1 MSEQARSAPHPAAAF
16 LAALARRPYATLC
29 LLCLL
34 AWLPGFAMLPPLDR
48 DEARFAQASKQM
60 IESGNL
66 IDIRFGGEA
75 RYKKPA
81 GIYWLQAASTRLA
94 GEPPYDQ
101 IWTYRLP
108 SLLGA
113 IAAVLLAFWCFRALA
128 PPRTAL
134 VGAVLLALAL
144 GLTAEAHIAKTDAV
158 LLATV
163 LGAEGVLLRLY
174 LTVRDTARERPGFGL
189 AMAGWVAMAIGILIK
204 GPVIVAVVALTA
216 LAVSLWDREWRW
228 LAATRPLPGIAL
240 TLVLVLPWL
249 VAIGVESHGQFFRD
263 ALGHDL
269 AGKLAGGQESH
280 GAPPGYYV
288 LLSTLTLWPATL
300 CALPGIGAAIAAR
313 KEPAMRFLLSW
324 AGAAWLMFE
333 LVPTK
338 LPNYILPVYPALA
351 LLAALWLMRE
361 EGSETRGQKIL
372 RVVASAQFAIGALGL
387 AAAIAI
393 APQRFGGGTP
403 LWLGALAALGGA
415 VGLGAAGLI
424 LVRWRLAALLAAVL
438 SAFVFYPLLMW
449 GVAPRLSTIWI
460 SPRLAALVAKD
471 RLPAD
476 PPVVTAGYDEPS
488 LVFLLGTQTQI
499 ATGTRAADI
508 AAAVGGLALIE
519 ERQKPAFLKAIAD
532 QGAEAVALDHLA
544 GINYSHGKP
553 VTITVYRVTPAP
565 GVTNPPAE

>member
-1 MSEQARSAPHPAAAF
+1 MSEQARSAPQPAAAF
-16 LAALARRPYATLC
+16 LATLAGRPYAALV

-60 IESGNL
+60 VETGNL
-66 IDIRFGGEA
+66 VDIRFGDAA

-81 GIYWLQAASTRLA
+81 GIYWLQAAATEALGR
-94 GEPPYDQ
+94 PPYDQ

-113 IAAVLLAFWCFRALA
+113 IAAVLLAFWCFSALA
-128 PPRTAL
+128 PPVTAL
-134 VGAVLLALAL
+134 IGAALLALTL

-174 LTVRDTARERPGFGL
+174 LAGRDGARARPGFGL
-189 AMAGWVAMAIGILIK
+189 AMAGWVAVAIGILIK
-204 GPVIVAVVALTA
+204 GPVVVAVVALTA

-228 LAATRPLPGIAL
+228 LAATRPLPGLAL
-240 TLVLVLPWL
+240 MLVLVLPWL
-249 VAIGVESHGQFFRD
+249 VAIGIESHGQFFRD

-269 AGKLAGGQESH
+269 AGKLAGGQEAH

-300 CALPGIGAAIAAR
+300 FALPGIGAAIGAR

-338 LPNYILPVYPALA
+338 LPNYVLPVYPALA
-351 LLAALWLMRE
+351 ILAALWLMRE
-361 EGSETRGQKIL
+361 DGRETRGEKIL
-372 RVVASAQFAIGALGL
+372 RRVASAQFVIGALGL

-393 APQRFGGGTP
+393 APERFGTGAP

-415 VGLGAAGLI
+415 VGFGAAVLL
-424 LVRWRLAALLAAVL
+424 LVRARLTALLAAVL

-449 GVAPRLSTIWI
+449 GAAPRLSAIWV
-460 SPRLAALVAKD
+460 SPRLAAVIAKD
-471 RLPAD
+471 SLPGD

-488 LVFLLGTQTQI
+488 LIFLLGTQTLI
-499 ATGTRAADI
+499 GTGARAADI
-508 AAAVGGLALIE
+508 AASVGGLALIE
-519 ERQKPAFLKAIAD
+519 ESQKPAFLKGIA
-532 QGAEAVALDHLA
+532 GRGVSAAALDRLT
-544 GINYSHGKP
+544 GINYSHGRP
-553 VTITVYRVTPAP
+553 VAITIYRVTPAP
-565 GVTNPPAE
+565 SVTIPPAE